1 MSFANCAIGCAV
13 AGLCLLN
20 SDPVAAE
27 QSVALSLPEA
37 RSLAVHALKGER
49 PALASQIARGL
60 LIADP
65 HSAYAHYVLATA
77 HADMGHGTDGRKS
90 AARAYRYADNR
101 VQKFQAAE
109 LAARLTFADGHPTL
123 TQLWLRRAVQNAPT
137 PEIEEQL
144 ARDYA
149 RVRRENPLRFS
160 ITGGVKPSSNVNNGA
175 DTAQQVI
182 DGLPFTGRL
191 SGSAQALSGIVGT
204 VDAVVGYRLRSTQKT
219 RTDLSGRLFVQRVA
233 LDSGSHDLAP
243 EARNSDFGATYAD
256 ISLRQSFA
264 VGAAGG
270 SADVTGSLGEYWSG
284 GDRSYSFMRV
294 GVGRRW
300 QLSASTSV
308 SMGASLEKRFSER
321 TSYFDSNTVS
331 LIVGSQHRL
340 AWGDGIGVSV
350 NLRETNSDFVNYASQ
365 AASLRLSYS
374 FADQI
379 GPAVVNAGL
388 TLGKTD
394 YDTYFAVFDVP
405 GGKQDYATYA
415 DVNIMLPDVDY
426 AGFAPSVT
434 LRAGRTRSNVSRFET
449 SEFSVSLGFQSKF

>member
-37 RSLAVHALKGER
+37 RSLAVHALNGER
-49 PALASQIARGL
+49 PALASQIAQGL

-90 AARAYRYADNR
+90 AARAYRYADTR

-149 RVRRENPLRFS
+149 RVRRENPFRFS

-243 EARNSDFGATYAD
+243 EARNGDFGATYAD
-256 ISLRQSFA
+256 VSLRQSFA
-264 VGAAGG
+264 VGAAAMLPCAAIEAYAG
-270 SADVTGSLGEYWSG
+270 SSIPLRAEVLAAFVYVAFFPSLIAYVLYNAAVKRLGAAPAGQMITLMPLFGALLAAALLGEALQGFHATGMVFILG
-284 GDRSYSFMRV
+284 GIV
-294 GVGRRW
+294 
-300 QLSASTSV
+300 A
-308 SMGASLEKRFSER
+308 GA
-321 TSYFDSNTVS
+321 
-331 LIVGSQHRL
+331 I
-340 AWGDGIGVSV
+340 GDV
-350 NLRETNSDFVNYASQ
+350 R
-365 AASLRLSYS
+365 
-374 FADQI
+374 
-379 GPAVVNAGL
+379 
-388 TLGKTD
+388 
-394 YDTYFAVFDVP
+394 
-405 GGKQDYATYA
+405 
-415 DVNIMLPDVDY
+415 
-426 AGFAPSVT
+426 
-434 LRAGRTRSNVSRFET
+434 RTRPDAR
-449 SEFSVSLGFQSKF
+449 

>member
-37 RSLAVHALKGER
+37 RSLAVHALNGER
-49 PALASQIARGL
+49 PALASQIAQGL

-90 AARAYRYADNR
+90 AARAYRYADTR

-109 LAARLTFADGHPTL
+109 LAARLTFAEGHPTL

-149 RVRRENPLRFS
+149 RVRRENPFRFS
-160 ITGGVKPSSNVNNGA
+160 I
-175 DTAQQVI
+175 
-182 DGLPFTGRL
+182 

-243 EARNSDFGATYAD
+243 EARNGDFGATYAD
-256 ISLRQSFA
+256 VSLRQSFA

-308 SMGASLEKRFSER
+308 SMGATLEKRFSER
-321 TSYFDSNTVS
+321 ISYFDSNTVS

-350 NLRETNSDFVNYASQ
+350 NLRETDSDFVNYASH

-388 TLGKTD
+388 NLGKTD